1 MQKETMMH
9 ILCCDEKMSVKNGF
23 EFFGRKNKRQDDE
36 NPADDEPA
44 RKKKM
49 LMSAPVTCPG
59 NSSNEVSVDPGGS
72 TGGWHWLPGKV
83 EDQLM
88 GGKSNKPAGGF
99 LDGNPPEAAT
109 FQMDCGEISE
119 ENQTDS
125 PKLYLSESAS
135 ARLSEVFKLESVLK
149 EAAKTE
155 VSELAE
161 ASKETKCA
169 VNSVSAMETD
179 LIEQEKMPELYY
191 YM

>member
-1 MQKETMMH
+1 
-9 ILCCDEKMSVKNGF
+9 
-23 EFFGRKNKRQDDE
+23 
-36 NPADDEPA
+36 
-44 RKKKM
+44 
-49 LMSAPVTCPG
+49 
-59 NSSNEVSVDPGGS
+59 
-72 TGGWHWLPGKV
+72 
-83 EDQLM
+83 M

-99 LDGNPPEAAT
+99 QTGNPSEAAT
-109 FQMDCGEISE
+109 FHMDCGEISE

-135 ARLSEVFKLESVLK
+135 ARLSEVFRLESALK

-155 VSELAE
+155 GSELAE

>member
-1 MQKETMMH
+1 MH
-9 ILCCDEKMSVKNGF
+9 ILCCDEKMPVKNGF

-36 NPADDEPA
+36 NSADDEPA

-49 LMSAPVTCPG
+49 LMPAPAVTCPG

-99 LDGNPPEAAT
+99 QTGNPSEAAT
-109 FQMDCGEISE
+109 FHMDCGEISE

-135 ARLSEVFKLESVLK
+135 ARLSEVFRLESVLK
-149 EAAKTE
+149 EAAKLKSTE
-155 VSELAE
+155 GSDLAE